1 MELAI
6 VLAACFSGVKVDELK
21 SNCPIIAELPFS
33 SQYKFMVIVHEPFP
47 SINGSGQITLY
58 GRSYKSPVNYT

>member
-1 MELAI
+1 
-6 VLAACFSGVKVDELK
+6 LK

-58 GRSYKSPVNYT
+58 GRSHKSPVNYT